1 MTGGPVRAVGRSGH
15 FNLNQRGAR
24 LAQRPGQRPGQR
36 AVPRGRVA
44 GALGRAALALGDGH
58 EVKAGQLGAWIEYLR
73 EPSPIGAFTRS
84 PGSASA
90 TPTAAGMRQ
99 PRPPLSIVKKP
110 PLRLMG

>member
-24 LAQRPGQRPGQR
+24 LAQRPGQR
-36 AVPRGRVA
+36 AVRRGRVV

-58 EVKAGQLGAWIEYLR
+58 EVKAGQLGAWIEYLL
-73 EPSPIGAFTRS
+73 ELSPISAIRRS
-84 PGSASA
+84 PGLASA

-110 PLRLMG
+110 PLRLMGR